1 MQEDLHAVVE
11 YAVRRWPAS
20 PVALVASDVTARVA
34 IKTARRHPFVKLLV
48 LLAPVVDLQYTLMAV
63 HQEDL
68 ISASLQGLKRGISN
82 VLGFNVDADAWLS
95 DAIHGGYADFHTTQ
109 DDLTHIR
116 MPVLVFSS
124 EQDLW
129 IRPNS
134 LSQVKLALADTSL
147 HWYAIPEARHG
158 VVDHPEQARLLFR
171 EMVAQC
177 RIRLYPLPHG
187 ELTEPSRHH
196 ILHQVQLELERA
208 RGHHQMDQATAMEFW
223 RDYLDRSH
231 SLVDFSEYWHLLDHI
246 HRLVGPLR
254 NNARVLDAG
263 CGNGNFGMFLLIAAS
278 FLPAQLFGH
287 ETRLHY
293 VGVDLVP
300 SGLQQAKTNLI
311 RVAAE
316 LRGKFASAVRPQS
329 VMKAGLAC
337 MDLNTPLPFHDAQFD
352 HVVCNLVL
360 GYLRDPLFTL
370 RELVRVLA
378 PGGKLVLTHFK
389 PQADLTQIYRELVSL
404 AKGEIERQQAKET
417 VEASDKITQHS
428 CEGAFRFFDRQELA
442 MLLMSSGASQPRIY
456 STFANQA
463 YLALAEKTPTSTT
476 SE

>member
-1 MQEDLHAVVE
+1 MGSEMC
-11 YAVRRWPAS
+11 
-20 PVALVASDVTARVA
+20 
-34 IKTARRHPFVKLLV
+34 IKR
-48 LLAPVVDLQYTLMAV
+48 Q
-63 HQEDL
+63 
-68 ISASLQGLKRGISN
+68 
-82 VLGFNVDADAWLS
+82 VLGFNIDADAWLI
-95 DAIHGGYADFHTTQ
+95 DAIHGAYADFHTTQ
-109 DDLTHIR
+109 EDLTHIR

-134 LSQVKLALADTSL
+134 LSQVKLALADTNL
-147 HWYAIPEARHG
+147 NWHAIPEARHG
-158 VVDHPEQARLLFR
+158 VVDHPDQARSLFR

-187 ELTEPSRHH
+187 ELTEPSRHN

-208 RGHHQMDQATAMEFW
+208 RGHHQMDQATTMEFW

-278 FLPAQLFGH
+278 FRPASLFGH

-293 VGVDLVP
+293 IGVDLVP

-329 VMKAGLAC
+329 VMKASLAC
-337 MDLNTPLPFHDAQFD
+337 MDLNTPLPFHDAEFD

-389 PQADLTQIYRELVSL
+389 PQADLTQIYREFVSL
-404 AKGEIERQQAKET
+404 AKGDIERQQAREA
-417 VEASDKITQHS
+417 VEASGKIMQHS
-428 CEGAFRFFDRQELA
+428 SEGAFRFFTRQELA

-456 STFANQA
+456 STFVNQA
-463 YLALAEKTPTSTT
+463 YLALAEKSPISTT